1 MSYGNR
7 KNLYKNLEEA
17 RQSKLI
23 TYITGDR
30 RGWET
35 QIHQEVLDFLI
46 NHLDIINKHQKISLF
61 LYSRGGSTLAAWS
74 IVNLIRQF
82 CNEFEVIVPSKAHS
96 AATLICLGSNRII
109 MTKQATLGPI
119 DPSVSTPLN
128 PQIPN
133 PQLPGTTIPY
143 PVNVEAIKG
152 FIELAKEEL
161 KINSSN
167 EFALLLTKLMD
178 KVDPLVLGEVFR
190 ARAQIKMLAR
200 KLLKKHISKE
210 KNIKKIIDFL
220 CSESG
225 SHDYT
230 INRKE
235 AKEDLQLNIESPDDN
250 LYKIIKSIYDDI
262 STDLQ
267 LNNAYDPINQLG
279 TKTSSEYTFTRAL
292 IESING
298 GSDYFISNGII
309 TKFQNPQG
317 IAIND
322 QRIFEGW
329 KHE

>member
-1 MSYGNR
+1 MSYKTR
-7 KNLYKNLEEA
+7 KPLYKILEDI
-17 RQSKLI
+17 RGSKLI
-23 TYITGDR
+23 VYITGDR

-35 QIHQEVLDFLI
+35 QIHEEVLDLLI
-46 NHLDIINKHQKISLF
+46 THLDIINKHQKISLY
-61 LYSRGGSTLAAWS
+61 LYSRGGNTLAAWG

-82 CNEFEVIVPSKAHS
+82 CKEFEVIVPSKARS
-96 AATLICLGSNRII
+96 AATLICLGSNNIV

-133 PQLPGTTIPY
+133 PQAPGTTMPY

-161 KINSSN
+161 KIKNSN
-167 EFALLLTKLMD
+167 ELAALLTSLME
-178 KVDPLVLGEVFR
+178 KVNPLVLGEVFR
-190 ARAQIKMLAR
+190 ARAQIQMLAR
-200 KLLKKHISKE
+200 KLLKNHISDENKR
-210 KNIKKIIDFL
+210 KKIIEFL
-220 CSESG
+220 CSELG

-235 AKEDLQLNIESPDDN
+235 AKEELHLPVEIPDDN
-250 LYKIIKSIYDDI
+250 LYKIIKEIYDDI
-262 STDLQ
+262 FNDLQ
-267 LNNAYDPINQLG
+267 LNKAFDPITLLG
-279 TKTSSEYTFTRAL
+279 SNISADYSITRAL
-292 IESING
+292 VESLDG
-298 GSDYFISNGII
+298 GSDYFISDGRI